1 MLQDIARHAAK
12 FLTDA
17 AAFVEGFSQPVATVK
32 NDSGERIETLRF
44 SVPALR
50 VGVLNYTPGQ
60 LTTKN
65 ESLAGK
71 EVRLYYPPEA
81 VGDAEFLKSLE
92 NSPIILGGHNA
103 STNEQDKK
111 IDGWPRIVRYDEAEQ
126 AAIIEGVVKGAKES
140 AYVRANFQTPE
151 FGASAMIDVH
161 GLEVRE
167 GVTPD
172 GQQFNAVATKLR
184 ATHVTLAPYVRDPD
198 NKIEIINAVA
208 INSLGTLSGNT
219 ANKPEVQNMDQKELA
234 AVVANTVK
242 EVWTAKNSEDRMD
255 QLEKTV
261 NALKNAVEE
270 LQKGKTEKVKNE
282 EAKEEVKNEDEEK
295 KEEPATL
302 ENAVPS
308 QKLVGAFVTAFNADF
323 KGRTPS
329 FETLAALAGIK
340 AESRADV
347 ITAVNAKFA
356 EIESKTAVKVE
367 NAKPV
372 PGGVF

>member
-17 AAFVEGFSQPVATVK
+17 AAFVKGFSQPVATVK

-50 VGVLNYTPGQ
+50 VGVLNYAPGQ

-219 ANKPEVQNMDQKELA
+219 ANKPEVKNMDQKELA
-234 AVVANTVK
+234 ALVANTVK
-242 EVWTAKNSEDRMD
+242 EVLTAKNSEDRMG

-270 LQKGKTEKVKNE
+270 LQKGKAENVKDE